1 MALLRKILRRSGI
14 INQLAAVDKDIQTS
28 LGHLY
33 KSPRVNHT
41 VQAVKSGEK
50 ITVGGVRMM
59 NVQNRKFRG
68 VLLLVVMMLVM
79 MVMAGCGGGN
89 NAAPSAEPAAA
100 ASTEPAANA
109 ATAEPSAEPVTV
121 KLQLKWVPQ
130 AQFAGYF
137 VAQEKGYYAEEGLK
151 VEILP
156 GGPDIVPEQQVAG
169 GSADI
174 GVDWVASLLTS
185 QEQEMPLV
193 QIAQIFQKSGLVLVS
208 KKDAGISTPADL
220 KGKKVGNWMGGNEFE
235 ILALFDK
242 YKLDPNKDL
251 NFTKQGFT
259 MDQFLGGEIDAASA
273 MTYNE
278 YQVVLES
285 GIPAADL
292 NVIDM
297 NDEGVAMLEDN
308 LFANKEW
315 LADNK
320 ETAAKFVRASLKG
333 WKDAIADPEAA
344 VDAVMKLAEAGST
357 TKEHQLTMMNEVAK
371 LILPE
376 GFGESKMGY
385 TDAAAFQQTADIALK
400 FGVIKT
406 PSKVDEA
413 YTNEIVEMAGK

>member
-1 MALLRKILRRSGI
+1 
-14 INQLAAVDKDIQTS
+14 
-28 LGHLY
+28 
-33 KSPRVNHT
+33 
-41 VQAVKSGEK
+41 
-50 ITVGGVRMM
+50 MM
-59 NVQNRKFRG
+59 KARNRKFRG
-68 VLLLVVMMLVM
+68 VLLLVCMMLVM
-79 MVMAGCGGGN
+79 AVMAGCGGNNN
-89 NAAPSAEPAAA
+89 NAAPTTEPAAA
-100 ASTEPAANA
+100 ANATTEPA
-109 ATAEPSAEPVTV
+109 ATAEPAADPVTV

-137 VAQEKGYYAEEGLK
+137 VAQDKGYYAEEGLN

-208 KKDAGISTPADL
+208 KKEAGINTPADL

-242 YKLDPNKDL
+242 YKLDSNKDL

-259 MDQFLGGEIDAASA
+259 MDQFLGGDIDAASA

-292 NVIDM
+292 SVIDM
-297 NDEGVAMLEDN
+297 NAEGVAMLEDN

-344 VDAVMKLAEAGST
+344 VDSVMKLAEAGST

-376 GFGESKMGY
+376 GFDSAKMGY
-385 TDAAAFQQTADIALK
+385 TDAAAFQQTADIALQ

-406 PSKVDEA
+406 ASKVDEA

>member
-1 MALLRKILRRSGI
+1 
-14 INQLAAVDKDIQTS
+14 
-28 LGHLY
+28 
-33 KSPRVNHT
+33 
-41 VQAVKSGEK
+41 
-50 ITVGGVRMM
+50 M
-59 NVQNRKFRG
+59 NGKKRKFRG
-68 VLLLVVMMLVM
+68 GLLTAVMIMAVSL
-79 MVMAGCGGGN
+79 MAGCGGNNN
-89 NAAPSAEPAAA
+89 NATSAAEPTAAPEASSAPAANATAEPAAD
-100 ASTEPAANA
+100 
-109 ATAEPSAEPVTV
+109 PVTV

-137 VAQEKGYYAEEGLK
+137 LAQDKGYYAEEGLN

-193 QIAQIFQKSGLVLVS
+193 QIAQIYQKSGLVLVS
-208 KKDAGISTPADL
+208 KKDAGISAPADL

-242 YKLDPNKDL
+242 YKLDSNKDL

-285 GIPAADL
+285 GVKAEDL

-344 VDAVMKLAEAGST
+344 VDSVMKLAEEGST
-357 TKEHQLTMMNEVAK
+357 TREHQLTMMNEVAK
-371 LILPE
+371 LIQPE
-376 GFGESKMGY
+376 GFDSSKMGY
-385 TDAAAFQQTADIALK
+385 TDAAAFQQTADIALQ
-400 FGVIKT
+400 FGVIKEAAN
-406 PSKVDEA
+406 VDEA
-413 YTNEIVEMAGK
+413 YTNEIVEMAAE

>member
-1 MALLRKILRRSGI
+1 
-14 INQLAAVDKDIQTS
+14 
-28 LGHLY
+28 
-33 KSPRVNHT
+33 
-41 VQAVKSGEK
+41 
-50 ITVGGVRMM
+50 M
-59 NVQNRKFRG
+59 NGTKGKFRG
-68 VLLLVVMMLVM
+68 GLMMAVMIMIISLL
-79 MVMAGCGGGN
+79 AGCGGN
-89 NAAPSAEPAAA
+89 NNNTTAAEATAGTEASASPEA
-100 ASTEPAANA
+100 A
-109 ATAEPSAEPVTV
+109 ATAKPAADPVTV

-137 VAQEKGYYAEEGLK
+137 LAQDKGYYAEEGLN

-208 KKDAGISTPADL
+208 KKDAGITTPADL

-242 YKLDPNKDL
+242 YKLDSNKDL

-285 GIPAADL
+285 GIKAEDL
-292 NVIDM
+292 SVIDM

-344 VDAVMKLAEAGST
+344 VDSVMKLAEEGST
-357 TKEHQLTMMNEVAK
+357 TREHQLTMMTEVAK
-371 LILPE
+371 LIQPE
-376 GFGESKMGY
+376 GFDASKIGY

-400 FGVIKT
+400 FGVIKEA
-406 PSKVDEA
+406 SKVDEA
-413 YTNEIVEMAGK
+413 YTNEIVEMAAK

>member
-1 MALLRKILRRSGI
+1 MRANRLKVRMSLL
-14 INQLAAVDKDIQTS
+14 LAAMMMIA
-28 LGHLY
+28 
-33 KSPRVNHT
+33 
-41 VQAVKSGEK
+41 AV
-50 ITVGGVRMM
+50 
-59 NVQNRKFRG
+59 
-68 VLLLVVMMLVM
+68 L
-79 MVMAGCGGGN
+79 AGCGSSN
-89 NAAPSAEPAAA
+89 N
-100 ASTEPAANA
+100 
-109 ATAEPSAEPVTV
+109 AEPSASSAGTGASGEPSASSDAPADPVTV
-121 KLQLKWVPQ
+121 RLQLKWVPQ
-130 AQFAGYF
+130 AQFAGYY
-137 VAQEKGYYAEEGLK
+137 VALEKGYYEQEGLK

-208 KKDAGISTPADL
+208 KKSAGINSPADL

-235 ILALFDK
+235 VLALFDK

-259 MDQFLGGEIDAASA
+259 MDQFLTGEIDAASA

-278 YQVVLES
+278 YQVAIES
-285 GIPAADL
+285 GVAASDM

-297 NDEGVAMLEDN
+297 NNEGVAMLEDN
-308 LFANKEW
+308 LFANKDW

-333 WKDAIADPEAA
+333 WKDAIDNPEAA
-344 VDAVMKLAEAGST
+344 VDSVMKVAEEGST
-357 TKEHQLTMMNEVAK
+357 TREHQLKMMEEVSK

-376 GFGESKMGY
+376 GADSSKMGY
-385 TDAAAFQQTADIALK
+385 TDEAMFKQTADIAFK
-400 FGVIKT
+400 FGVIK
-406 PSKVDEA
+406 KEANLEEA
-413 YTNEIVEMAGK
+413 YTNEIVEMAAK

>member
-1 MALLRKILRRSGI
+1 
-14 INQLAAVDKDIQTS
+14 
-28 LGHLY
+28 
-33 KSPRVNHT
+33 
-41 VQAVKSGEK
+41 
-50 ITVGGVRMM
+50 M
-59 NVQNRKFRG
+59 NGSKGKFRG
-68 VLLLVVMMLVM
+68 GLLAAALIMMISLL
-79 MVMAGCGGGN
+79 AGCGGSNN
-89 NAAPSAEPAAA
+89 NAAPGAEETAGAEASASPEAADPAAD
-100 ASTEPAANA
+100 
-109 ATAEPSAEPVTV
+109 PVTV

-137 VAQEKGYYAEEGLK
+137 LAQDKGYYAEEGLK

-208 KKDAGISTPADL
+208 KKAAGIAGPADL

-242 YKLDPNKDL
+242 YKLDSNKDL

-259 MDQFLGGEIDAASA
+259 MDQFLGGELDAASA

-278 YQVVLES
+278 YQVILES
-285 GIPAADL
+285 GVKAEDL

-315 LADNK
+315 LEANK

-344 VDAVMKLAEAGST
+344 VDSVMKLAEEGST
-357 TKEHQLTMMNEVAK
+357 TREHQLTMMTEVAK
-371 LILPE
+371 LIQPE
-376 GFGESKMGY
+376 GFDASKMGY

-400 FGVIKT
+400 FGVIKKA
-406 PSKVDEA
+406 SKVDEA
-413 YTNEIVEMAGK
+413 YTNEIVEMAAK

>member
-1 MALLRKILRRSGI
+1 
-14 INQLAAVDKDIQTS
+14 
-28 LGHLY
+28 
-33 KSPRVNHT
+33 
-41 VQAVKSGEK
+41 
-50 ITVGGVRMM
+50 MM
-59 NVQNRKFRG
+59 NVKNRKFRG
-68 VLLLVVMMLVM
+68 VLMLVALMLVM
-79 MVMAGCGGGN
+79 AVMAGCGGNN
-89 NAAPSAEPAAA
+89 NAAPSASPSAAA
-100 ASTEPAANA
+100 G
-109 ATAEPSAEPVTV
+109 ATAEPGAEATV
-121 KLQLKWVPQ
+121 EPAADLVKVRLQLKWVPQ

-137 VAQEKGYYAEEGLK
+137 VAQDKGYYAEEGLE

-208 KKDAGISTPADL
+208 KKEAGIGSPADL

-259 MDQFLGGEIDAASA
+259 MDQFLGGDIDVASA

-278 YQVVLES
+278 YQVVLEQ

-297 NDEGVAMLEDN
+297 NTEGVAMLEDN

-315 LADNK
+315 LLENK

-333 WKDAIADPEAA
+333 WKDAIANPEAA
-344 VDAVMKLAEAGST
+344 VDSVMKLAEAGST
-357 TKEHQLTMMNEVAK
+357 TKEHQLTMMTEVAK

-376 GFGESKMGY
+376 GFDIAMMGY
-385 TDAAAFQQTADIALK
+385 TDAAAFQQTADIALQ
-400 FGVIKT
+400 FGVIGT
-406 PSKVDEA
+406 PADVSEA

>member
-1 MALLRKILRRSGI
+1 M
-14 INQLAAVDKDIQTS
+14 
-28 LGHLY
+28 
-33 KSPRVNHT
+33 
-41 VQAVKSGEK
+41 
-50 ITVGGVRMM
+50 
-59 NVQNRKFRG
+59 NRKKGKFHG
-68 VLLLVVMMLVM
+68 GLLMAVMILAISLL
-79 MVMAGCGGGN
+79 AGCGGN
-89 NAAPSAEPAAA
+89 NNVNAPAAEA
-100 ASTEPAANA
+100 AADTEASSSPDTAAATEPA
-109 ATAEPSAEPVTV
+109 AEPVTV

-137 VAQEKGYYAEEGLK
+137 LAQDKGYYAEEGLK

-193 QIAQIFQKSGLVLVS
+193 QIAQIYQKSGLVLVS
-208 KKDAGISTPADL
+208 KKDAGISGAADL

-259 MDQFLGGEIDAASA
+259 MDQFLGGEIDIASA

-285 GIPAADL
+285 GIKAEEL

-344 VDAVMKLAEAGST
+344 VDSVMKLAEEGST
-357 TKEHQLTMMNEVAK
+357 SREHQLTMMTEVAK
-371 LILPE
+371 LIQPE
-376 GFGESKMGY
+376 GFDVSKMGY

-400 FGVIKT
+400 FGVIK
-406 PSKVDEA
+406 KAANVEEA
-413 YTNEIVEMAGK
+413 YTNEIVEMAAK